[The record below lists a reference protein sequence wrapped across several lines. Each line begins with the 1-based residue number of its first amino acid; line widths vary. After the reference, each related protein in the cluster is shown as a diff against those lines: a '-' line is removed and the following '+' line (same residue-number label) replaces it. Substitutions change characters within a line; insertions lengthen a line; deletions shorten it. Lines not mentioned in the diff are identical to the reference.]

1 MNLSLNQPLNTLSSD
16 AVLSATPEINPIMTV
31 LAPSTFARKSGMR
44 VKINSLEMSVRK
56 LTHPRKK
63 TFGLRPRIDL
73 FEEFCIVTLTL
84 PSP

>member
-1 MNLSLNQPLNTLSSD
+1 
-16 AVLSATPEINPIMTV
+16 
-31 LAPSTFARKSGMR
+31 MR